1 MQYLR
6 PATIRY
12 TPLDDLETKIS
23 AQIKQ
28 AIHLDNVTLHQ
39 QYKYQTGKKRYRNFK
54 KINNSAA
61 DNNTGK
67 ETTPMIAVTKK
78 AQIVKG
84 NLVMDIPS
92 VLKLITVTI

>member
-1 MQYLR
+1 MQYPR

-12 TPLDDLETKIS
+12 KPLDDLETKIS

-39 QYKYQTGKKRYRNFK
+39 QYKYQTGKESAETSIK
-54 KINNSAA
+54 KIT
-61 DNNTGK
+61 TGRQYRK
-67 ETTPMIAVTKK
+67 ETTPMIAVTSPDS
-78 AQIVKG
+78 QRQSSHG
-84 NLVMDIPS
+84 HSS